1 MAFRHHS
8 FKPLSFPPSVCKVE
22 KQVSQFDS
30 DGVERVSN
38 VLVDSVPLPI
48 PKPSEYTINFCMT
61 AGQLNPVNLDDFTLG
76 ASASEV
82 LSSSFDVPSEPSNV
96 EPSNVEPSN
105 NE

>member
-8 FKPLSFPPSVCKVE
+8 FKPLSFPPSSCKVE

-30 DGVERVSN
+30 DGVERVST
-38 VLVDSVPLPI
+38 VLVDSAPLPI

-61 AGQLNPVNLDDFTLG
+61 SGQLNPVNLDDFVLG
-76 ASASEV
+76 ASASDV
-82 LSSSFDVPSEPSNV
+82 LSSSFDVSTESTNV
-96 EPSNVEPSN
+96 EPSNVESSN

>member
-8 FKPLSFPPSVCKVE
+8 FKPVSFPPSVCKVE

-30 DGVERVSN
+30 DGVERVST
-38 VLVDSVPLPI
+38 VLVDSAPLPI

-61 AGQLNPVNLDDFTLG
+61 SGQLNPVNLDDFTLG
-76 ASASEV
+76 ASATDV
-82 LSSSFDVPSEPSNV
+82 LSSSFEVSTEPSNV
-96 EPSNVEPSN
+96 ESPN